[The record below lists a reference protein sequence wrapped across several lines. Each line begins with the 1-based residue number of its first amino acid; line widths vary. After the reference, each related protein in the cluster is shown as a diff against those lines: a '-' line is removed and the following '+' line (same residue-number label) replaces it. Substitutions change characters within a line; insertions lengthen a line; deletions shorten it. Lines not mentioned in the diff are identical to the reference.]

1 VRLARHFY
9 TTIPFFDAPCRTLYN
24 GLNDVETDRAL
35 VLAILAD
42 QLVGPL
48 VICLALFIALL
59 VNFILRYQ
67 DL

>member
-1 VRLARHFY
+1 MM
-9 TTIPFFDAPCRTLYN
+9 T
-24 GLNDVETDRAL
+24 ETDRAL
-35 VLAILAD
+35 ILTTFAD

>member
-1 VRLARHFY
+1 M
-9 TTIPFFDAPCRTLYN
+9 N
-24 GLNDVETDRAL
+24 ETDHAL
-35 VLAILAD
+35 VLTILAD